1 MAKRK
6 HAIVA
11 RTMKHTSGT
20 RTQHF
25 AVHVPA
31 IMAFFLLLCSTS
43 NTNTN
48 NNSYFSFLPVA
59 EASTSMDA
67 ATLRSL
73 GMSPQ
78 EIDSL
83 LGEKGNDDDD
93 NVEEEGLWALE
104 NADEAIDSD
113 SYEEYDDTDD
123 YEDDVTE
130 VEAMDAILNNEE
142 EGEDLFLMPEE
153 AIEDEFDT
161 DVAMEQSELDSEF
174 ESEESADDQL
184 ELQSESQSQQKGEEG
199 EWWKDPFARFGKD
212 SEDDANQEYN
222 KDVDNESDVDV
233 DDEEQEE
240 KEDLNKIA
248 EENFMDMNVDEPEEL
263 EIDGDD
269 IQEDPNEILG
279 LEEEDVIDIGDDD
292 EYEDYDAYDSDD
304 VDAEAGIDT
313 DVNDDIEANVD
324 VDADANL
331 GADVGSIDDDVEE
344 DASLD
349 DVEEDANSD
358 AENDAASAGENDEIE
373 EQSESELE
381 PPVLDTAPDD
391 PITAIS
397 EEKVSSPKADLQRKS
412 KTIANRKTSTNKK
425 SLVPPKEEPGR
436 GKGQGQL
443 TNLRKTPSPPSIPV
457 GALPMVLPAIG
468 KTLMQ
473 SPVAVQIF
481 ALGAV
486 GNIAFQRLGWMNWT
500 RKGKGKKARGE
511 DGGSSSDYSSTA
523 GTTIDMT
530 TVGNVNSAEEMY
542 EVDSEFDESDY
553 VEENYG
559 GFGRPRSRRSGGG
572 SAASSAGASVS
583 SSVNTSARQ
592 EYENYSDEDESGD
605 WEEEVVPEHAPKRKQ
620 KETKKK
626 NGGKRSFWGRRKG
639 KADGERMGSAASG
652 SDTVYSTE
660 LDEASTIVTTAG
672 AKKQFSLFRGRQT
685 MELEVSKLH
694 DQVEALT
701 QRARASESVREQLES
716 DCDTAMHQVSFTKCY
731 SNCLVDDCTVL
742 T

>member
-1 MAKRK
+1 M
-6 HAIVA
+6 V
-11 RTMKHTSGT
+11 
-20 RTQHF
+20 F
-25 AVHVPA
+25 L
-31 IMAFFLLLCSTS
+31 LLLCSTTS
-43 NTNTN
+43 TNTDGN
-48 NNSYFSFLPVA
+48 NGLFSFLPVA

-83 LGEKGNDDDD
+83 LGEKGNDYDDD
-93 NVEEEGLWALE
+93 DDDDDDDDGEEEEGLWTME
-104 NADEAIDSD
+104 NVDEFIDSD

-130 VEAMDAILNNEE
+130 VETETMNAIFDYEE
-142 EGEDLFLMPEE
+142 EGEEHMFFLPEE
-153 AIEDEFDT
+153 AIADEFDT
-161 DVAMEQSELDSEF
+161 DVAMEESELESEF
-174 ESEESADDQL
+174 ESEDSADDQV
-184 ELQSESQSQQKGEEG
+184 ELQPESQSQHEGGEG
-199 EWWKDPFARFGKD
+199 EWWKDPFARFGND
-212 SEDDANQEYN
+212 GEDNANQDKD
-222 KDVDNESDVDV
+222 KDVENESDVDV
-233 DDEEQEE
+233 DVDVEVDDEEQEE
-240 KEDLNKIA
+240 TEDLNKMA
-248 EENFMDMNVDEPEEL
+248 EENFMDMHMDEPEEL

-269 IQEDPNEILG
+269 IQVDPDEILG
-279 LEEEDVIDIGDDD
+279 LDEEAFIDIGDDD

-304 VDAEAGIDT
+304 VDA
-313 DVNDDIEANVD
+313 
-324 VDADANL
+324 DANI
-331 GADVGSIDDDVEE
+331 GADIGFVDDDVK
-344 DASLD
+344 
-349 DVEEDANSD
+349 EDANSD
-358 AENDAASAGENDEIE
+358 AENDAASAGENDKIE
-373 EQSESELE
+373 EESESELE

-397 EEKVSSPKADLQRKS
+397 EDKVSSPKADLQTQS
-412 KTIANRKTSTNKK
+412 KTIANEKTSTNEE
-425 SLVPPKEEPGR
+425 SLVSPKEEPGR

-443 TNLRKTPSPPSIPV
+443 TNLRTTSSPPSIPV

-500 RKGKGKKARGE
+500 RKGKGEKARGE
-511 DGGSSSDYSSTA
+511 NGGSSSDYSSTA

-530 TVGNVNSAEEMY
+530 TVGNVNSAEEIY
-542 EVDSEFDESDY
+542 EVDSDFDESDY

-583 SSVNTSARQ
+583 SSVNASARQ

-620 KETKKK
+620 KETKKN

-639 KADGERMGSAASG
+639 KADGERMGRAASG

-660 LDEASTIVTTAG
+660 SDEGSTIVTTAG

-701 QRARASESVREQLES
+701 QRARASESVCEQLES
-716 DCDTAMHQVSFTKCY
+716 DCDTATHQVSFTKCY
-731 SNCLVDDCTVL
+731 
-742 T
+742 